1 MPEDYVN
8 TPVSHWM
15 IEGDVTVTMIQS
27 VSGISES
34 NAVEGTAYQN
44 AQGEPERPKWWSRAT
59 TYGDISLQRV
69 LDTEQVFNDWRK
81 EVKAGDKAA
90 KKALTITALT
100 ADLDTVGVWSL
111 EGAWPSSMSVAG
123 MESGSDAQ
131 SYESIVLTVD
141 KTERVS

>member
-27 VSGISES
+27 VAGISES

-141 KTERVS
+141 KTERVT

>member
-141 KTERVS
+141 KTERVT